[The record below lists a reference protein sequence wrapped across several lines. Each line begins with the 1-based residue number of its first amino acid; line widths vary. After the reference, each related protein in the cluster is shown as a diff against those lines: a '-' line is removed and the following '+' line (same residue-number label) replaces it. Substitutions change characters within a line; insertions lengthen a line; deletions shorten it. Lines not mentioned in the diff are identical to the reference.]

1 MLKFRNILVW
11 AGLLILVAMGGI
23 ARAADGAP
31 AVLTGERDAVA
42 VARHMSVLVDPEG
55 GWDFQAVRDRFASR
69 FQANHSDA
77 LNFGFT
83 GSVIWLR
90 FAVDA
95 RGVAGED
102 WYLVERYPIL
112 DHITL
117 FAPLPDGGY
126 RRVDMG
132 DTLPFD
138 HRLMKHRAFI
148 FPLDTSVA
156 ADRDYFVRVSG
167 KGALNMSPMLYSAS
181 GLVEYTYRDL
191 LVYGIFYGCLL
202 IMVVYNALLALSLKE
217 PVYLYFVAFLVGITV
232 FNLNVNGF
240 GLQFLWPSVPKL
252 NEYYWLGIFICT
264 PALAMYSR
272 HFLSL
277 KERFPRYDR
286 LIRGYLLGV
295 ALLLPVQL
303 LVAAPWSYYLSTL
316 LVVVTVLL
324 FSWLGWTVWSAGYR
338 AARLYVAAWFVF
350 LGLIFVFVLGNLD
363 WIPYDSLISMLPHL
377 GALWVVVMLSLA
389 LGDRIRFLE
398 QERNLLAR
406 QSRDTLERHL
416 AEIEQ
421 MNRDKSTFLQY
432 VSHELNTPINW
443 IGAADSLGSGD
454 DQEGVWQLVRKGQKR
469 LIGMVST
476 SLRYFD
482 LADRDR
488 PPAARRCRPGALLDA
503 LLASRAGVLARQG
516 LTVNADMDADLT
528 VLADEGELG
537 EVLGMALDNAIRF
550 GGPGGSIEV
559 TGRALAGEA
568 QIRVRDHGR
577 GAGPDQLESL
587 FEPFFV
593 VGSRHHEEGYG
604 LSLAMARVMIEQAGG
619 RIWAESDGPDTGFA
633 LVIRLPLA

>member
-1 MLKFRNILVW
+1 MLKFRNILVFP
-11 AGLLILVAMGGI
+11 GFLILVALAGV
-23 ARAADGAP
+23 ARAADGGPAP
-31 AVLTGERDAVA
+31 LSGERDGVA
-42 VARHMSVLVDPEG
+42 VARYMSVLLDPEG
-55 GWDFQAVRDRFASR
+55 EWDFQAVRERFGGR
-69 FQANHSDA
+69 FRANHSEE

-83 GSVIWLR
+83 GSVVWLR
-90 FAVDA
+90 FSVDA
-95 RGVAGED
+95 SGTGGED

-117 FAPLPDGGY
+117 FAPLPEGGY

-132 DTLPFD
+132 DTLPFG
-138 HRLMKHRAFI
+138 HRLMDHRAFI
-148 FPLDTSVA
+148 FPLDTTVG
-156 ADRDYFVRVSG
+156 ADRDYYLRVSG
-167 KGALNMSPMLYSAS
+167 KGALNMSPMLYSAT

-240 GLQFLWPSVPKL
+240 GLQFLWPAVPKL
-252 NEYYWLGIFICT
+252 NEYYWLGIYICT

-272 HFLSL
+272 HFLNL

-295 ALLLPVQL
+295 AALLPVQL
-303 LVAAPWSYYLSTL
+303 LIAAPWSYYLSTL
-316 LVVVTVLL
+316 LVVITVLL
-324 FSWLGWTVWSAGYR
+324 FSWLGWAVWSAGYR

-350 LGLIFVFVLGNLD
+350 LGLILVFVLGNLD
-363 WIPYDSLISMLPHL
+363 WIAYNSLISMLPHL

-406 QSRDTLERHL
+406 QSRENLERHL
-416 AEIEQ
+416 VEIEQ

-443 IGAADSLGSGD
+443 IGAADSLGGGE
-454 DQEGVWQLVRKGQKR
+454 DQEGVWQLVRKGQRR

-482 LADRDR
+482 LADRER
-488 PPAARRCRPGALLDA
+488 PPKARRCRPRRLLEA
-503 LLASRAGVLARQG
+503 LLASREGALAWQRLVVEG
-516 LTVNADMDADLT
+516 HIDGDLWVNAN
-528 VLADEGELG
+528 EEELG
-537 EVLGMALDNAIRF
+537 EVLSIGLDNAIRF
-550 GGPGGSIEV
+550 SEPGGVIEV
-559 TGRALAGEA
+559 YGQALAGEA
-568 QIRVRDHGR
+568 LIRIRDHGR
-577 GAGPDQLESL
+577 GAGPEQLESL

-604 LSLAMARVMIEQAGG
+604 LSLAMARVMVEQAGG
-619 RIWAESDGPDTGFA
+619 RIWAESQGPGTGFA